1 MKVIFP
7 GSFDPIT
14 NGHIDIILRSLKI
27 FDTVE
32 VLILNNFNKNATFS
46 IEERKDIISRV
57 FIDNKKIKV
66 CSYNGLLYNYV
77 NKEKVD
83 FIIRGIRNSIDYE
96 NEKINASVNRE
107 HSNVETLLM
116 FSDDLKCCVSSSLVK
131 ELYFNGADVSKYVDN
146 IVLDELNKKFRRNE

>member
-27 FDTVE
+27 FDIVE
-32 VLILNNFNKNATFS
+32 VLVLNNFNKNTIFS
-46 IEERKDIISRV
+46 IEERKDIISKV
-57 FIDNKKIKV
+57 FINNKKIKV
-66 CSYNGLLYNYV
+66 CSYNGLLYDYI

-83 FIIRGIRNSIDYE
+83 FIIRGIRNTIDYE

-116 FSDDLKCCVSSSLVK
+116 FSDDLKYCVSSSLVK

>member
-32 VLILNNFNKNATFS
+32 VLVLNNFNKNTTFS
-46 IEERKDIISRV
+46 IEERKDIISKV
-57 FIDNKKIKV
+57 FINNKKIKV
-66 CSYNGLLYNYV
+66 CSYNGLLYDYI

-83 FIIRGIRNSIDYE
+83 FIIRGIRNTIDYE

-116 FSDDLKCCVSSSLVK
+116 FSDDLKYCVSSSLVK

>member
-32 VLILNNFNKNATFS
+32 VLVLNNFNKNTTFS
-46 IEERKDIISRV
+46 IEERKDIISKV
-57 FIDNKKIKV
+57 FINNKKIKV
-66 CSYNGLLYNYV
+66 CSYNGLLYDYI

-83 FIIRGIRNSIDYE
+83 FIIRGIRNTIDYE

-116 FSDDLKCCVSSSLVK
+116 FSDDSKYCVSSSLVK

>member
-66 CSYNGLLYNYV
+66 CSYNGLLYDYV

>member
-32 VLILNNFNKNATFS
+32 VLVLNNFNKNTTFS
-46 IEERKDIISRV
+46 IEEREDIISKV
-57 FIDNKKIKV
+57 FINNKKIKV
-66 CSYNGLLYNYV
+66 CSYNGLLYDYI

-83 FIIRGIRNSIDYE
+83 FIIRGIRNTIDYE

-116 FSDDLKCCVSSSLVK
+116 FSDDLKYCVSSSLVK